1 MTRKETNMGWK
12 MQRKPRRTTAQRE
25 AAMADNTMKTSG
37 LGIGEAGQVP
47 ASTPEDE
54 LEAAR
59 LQGRRKYDYSQG
71 RKLSCGCT
79 VWYAAHVMNASM
91 GTSCSDCYDRM
102 SDC

>member
-54 LEAAR
+54 LEAVQ
-59 LQGRRKYDYSQG
+59 LQGHRKYDYPQG
-71 RKLSCGCT
+71 RKLKCGCT

-91 GTSCSDCYDRM
+91 GTSCSDCYDKM
-102 SDC
+102 SN

>member
-54 LEAAR
+54 LEAVQ
-59 LQGRRKYDYSQG
+59 LQGHRKYDYPQG
-71 RKLSCGCT
+71 RKLKCGCT